1 MPCSKCKKSGHNVRT
16 CPVQLAN
23 SVATGF
29 NTGSRPTGNTGGISI
44 AIANIT
50 QTCHD
55 EECPI
60 CFDKLNNENKL
71 TTVCNHKFCVN
82 CVEKMYNKRLV
93 NCPLCRTVNNH
104 TYKERQFPPLNI
116 GTVEEVALLEIMR
129 RIEITFG
136 VFGVFGGH
144 SGPAL

>member
-1 MPCSKCKKSGHNVRT
+1 MV
-16 CPVQLAN
+16 
-23 SVATGF
+23 
-29 NTGSRPTGNTGGISI
+29 SRVY
-44 AIANIT
+44 IANIT
-50 QTCHD
+50 QTCHGEEC

-60 CFDKLNNENKL
+60 CFDKLNNKNKL